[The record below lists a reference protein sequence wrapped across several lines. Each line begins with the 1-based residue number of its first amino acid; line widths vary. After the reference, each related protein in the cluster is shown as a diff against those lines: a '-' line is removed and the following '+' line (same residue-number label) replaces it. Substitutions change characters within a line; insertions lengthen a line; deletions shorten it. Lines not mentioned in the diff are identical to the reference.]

1 MRTLPVIALGLALVL
16 AGCFGGDD
24 DDSGDANPPATSTPV
39 TSTPTGGTGTGGN
52 GTGTGGGGTGTGG
65 NGTGTGGTTTPMKPA
80 PKEVFSGS
88 ANFVPSG
95 PPADPQNVKQTQEP
109 FTVAAGYT
117 QLTLNVTYAA
127 SAGPLAPPS
136 QGIAVV
142 ILDAAGTE
150 IANCPGPTP
159 GAAAPGPCT
168 AQGAIP
174 AAGGSYTPEYR
185 GMGPYTATVSVI
197 AS

>member
-24 DDSGDANPPATSTPV
+24 DESGDTGTPTPTTPV
-39 TSTPTGGTGTGGN
+39 TSTPAGTGTGGN
-52 GTGTGGGGTGTGG
+52 GTGTGTGG
-65 NGTGTGGTTTPMKPA
+65 NGTGAGTGGTTTPAKPA
-80 PKEVFSGS
+80 AKEVFSGS
-88 ANFVPSG
+88 ANFVPAA
-95 PPADPQNVKQTQEP
+95 PPADPQNVKQTQAP
-109 FTVAAGYT
+109 FNVEAGYT
-117 QLTLNVTYAA
+117 KLTLNVTYAS

-150 IANCPGPTP
+150 IASCPGPSA
-159 GAAAPGPCT
+159 GAAAPPPCT
-168 AQGAIP
+168 VEGPIP
-174 AAGGSYTPEYR
+174 SAGGAYTPEYR